1 MVQPPWKTLWRF
13 LRKVKIELL
22 YEPAI
27 AILGICT
34 DKTIIQKDICTPKC
48 LATPFTIAGNT
59 LFPGHGNNINVHQQ
73 MNGIRKCGT
82 YIQWN
87 TLISHKKNE
96 MMPFAATAI

>member
-48 LATPFTIAGNT
+48 LATPFTIAGNM
-59 LFPGHGNNINVHQQ
+59 LFPGHGNYINVHQQ

-87 TLISHKKNE
+87 TLK
-96 MMPFAATAI
+96 P

>member
-96 MMPFAATAI
+96 MMPFAATAM